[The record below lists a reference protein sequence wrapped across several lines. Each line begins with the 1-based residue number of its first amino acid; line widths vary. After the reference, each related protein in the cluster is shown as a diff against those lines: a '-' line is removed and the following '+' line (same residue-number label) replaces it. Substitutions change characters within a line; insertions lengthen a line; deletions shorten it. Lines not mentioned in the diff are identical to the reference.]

1 MVIFDL
7 RASPGVLNQVE
18 DLDHVNLEPSLGS
31 FQELFATQSAP
42 PINSL
47 CSSDEI
53 QQSESSLESTSVE
66 PASVDLQSDS
76 SLSSAVPTPFNFQPL
91 RPKLQDGQKEQT
103 TFNDTAPS
111 MHLCPSASCGKY
123 FDHPFKL
130 RYVSGSENTQV
141 LQGREHY

>member
-31 FQELFATQSAP
+31 FQEPFATQSAP

-47 CSSDEI
+47 CSSEEI
-53 QQSESSLESTSVE
+53 QQSESSLGSTSAE

-111 MHLCPSASCGKY
+111 MHLCRICGKT
-123 FDHPFKL
+123 FDYPFKL
-130 RYVSGSENTQV
+130 RYVIGSENTQV